1 MGLPEVMENLA
12 NILKQATN
20 TSVKTAWISPNDNIP
35 LITIIQFGGGSE
47 PLALSDRELRTYEFQ
62 LDIWAQSAKQRDQIA
77 DQIMNALIKNWRTN
91 YENYGWWS
99 VHVYR
104 VLDIEEEGVY
114 RKTMVIMIKEVVT

>member
-47 PLALSDRELRTYEFQ
+47 IMALTNRQLRTYEFQ
-62 LDIWAQSAKQRDQIA
+62 LDIWAKSAKQRDQIA
-77 DQIMNALIKNWRTN
+77 EQVMEVLLKNWREN
-91 YENYGWWS
+91 YRNYGWWA

-104 VLDIEEEGVY
+104 SLDIEEEGVF
-114 RKTMVIMIKEVVT
+114 RKTMIVTIKEVVA